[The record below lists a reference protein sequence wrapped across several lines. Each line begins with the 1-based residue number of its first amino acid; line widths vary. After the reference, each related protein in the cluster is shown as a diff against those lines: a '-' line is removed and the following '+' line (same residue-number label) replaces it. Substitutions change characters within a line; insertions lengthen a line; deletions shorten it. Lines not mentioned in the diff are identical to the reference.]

1 MYSIFMNSKQGDLFE
16 EAEDGKKDLSGA
28 DIAVIAALHSDI
40 GVDLSLL
47 PPNSRRLFELSINAF
62 FAITHAGMS
71 ELPITAEIARFEH
84 KVLAAA
90 DAVAP
95 ADAVTNASGP
105 FTRGELEAAQ
115 RQAADA
121 AAADRGDSDVCT
133 VLEAAYKVWHEIHRL
148 MGLLRFSPNEDGVY
162 IAHCEP
168 DHFVLPALGP
178 HFRERFGETAWAIID
193 EKRRLCLRYTP
204 VEPCVSDTS
213 LELFNIDKNPAFLK
227 NPPDGKWDN
236 LWRLYHK
243 TINNES
249 RNNPALQRR
258 FMPTRYWKY
267 LNEV

>member
-1 MYSIFMNSKQGDLFE
+1 MYSIFMGSKQGELFE
-16 EAEDGKKDLSGA
+16 EAGNGGKDFSGA
-28 DIAVIAALHSDI
+28 DIAVIAAFHSDT

-71 ELPITAEIARFEH
+71 ELPIAAEIARFEH

-90 DAVAP
+90 DAV
-95 ADAVTNASGP
+95 TNASGP
-105 FTRGELEAAQ
+105 LTRGELEAAQ
-115 RQAADA
+115 RQAAEA
-121 AAADRGDSDVCT
+121 AAADRGDNDVCT
-133 VLEAAYKVWHEIHRL
+133 VREAAYKVWHEIHRL
-148 MGLLRFSPNEDGVY
+148 LGLLRFSPNEDGVY
-162 IAHCEP
+162 IARCEP

-178 HFRERFGETAWAIID
+178 YFRERFGETAWAIID
-193 EKRRLCLRYTP
+193 EKRRLCLRYAP
-204 VEPCVSDTS
+204 AEPRASDTS

-227 NPPDGKWDN
+227 NPPNGEWDN

-258 FMPTRYWKY
+258 FMPQRYWKY